1 MKTNS
6 IILKT
11 VHILFWIVFIGL
23 CMKAG
28 AILISFIIS
37 LFVNAAGAQNLYLG
51 LDLSELY
58 VVNKPYYIV
67 IVLLLIILTVLKS
80 LIAYFAVKF
89 FLKFN
94 LAKPFSKEFAS
105 LFIKISYIS
114 LGTGILAIIAN
125 EFSSWILNH
134 GVNIPINWAG
144 SEILFFA
151 GIIYLL
157 ALIFKKGIEMQNE
170 KELTI

>member
-37 LFVNAAGAQNLYLG
+37 LFVNASGAQNLYLG

-58 VVNKPYYIV
+58 VVNKPYYIA
-67 IVLLLIILTVLKS
+67 IVLLLITLTVLKS

-94 LAKPFSKEFAS
+94 LVKPFSKEFAS

-125 EFSSWILNH
+125 EFSNWILNQ

-157 ALIFKKGIEMQNE
+157 ALIFKKGIEVQNE
-170 KELTI
+170 NELTI